1 MFYAV
6 VETLLGNIGLVHD
19 TFIVEEEANLYA
31 SNHPK
36 DVTIM
41 SLTEEQV
48 RAIEDNGGYIEEGTL
63 NQ

>member
-19 TFIVEEEANLYA
+19 TFIVEEEAKLYA

-41 SLTEEQV
+41 SLTKSQV
-48 RAIEDNGGYIEEGTL
+48 KAIEGNGGYIEEGTL
-63 NQ
+63 DQ